1 MPSVWG
7 KRTHLLWKAD
17 RWLPDKYEEPG
28 FICLSLGLSVSRRG
42 FSNEHIRV
50 YGNSDIF
57 SEDLEHEYFLSP
69 ECDNILRFSKEE
81 AHQINYMM
89 LVDAVLMASHDDD
102 HVSPLVIITKLA
114 QDTEMICRVLAS
126 LTSRG
131 FPVLFALPEAPQSN
145 FGITVS
151 SNVVL
156 GPERIPVLLCPHLF
170 DLLDHLEHEEEDED
184 VKHSQRYFIELPP
197 PDAHTKSFSMPQGV
211 ETCVFWDVSDYPLPL
226 GLQLPVFYENILS
239 AVRALVPCPCGG
251 ISIYAYVDND
261 EFDYEDARVLITVVR
276 NSPADK
282 FSRLAKMTMDFLLW
296 SIDNPADPHGT
307 RGPNLLLISKLLQDD
322 ELNCLH
328 KLDNLSTNG
337 LNVFLT
343 SEKIPRKVNYVH
355 LLSWQDLSAVGKL
368 KSREDTHY

>member
-1 MPSVWG
+1 MPIPKVSPCLRVLKHASSG
-7 KRTHLLWKAD
+7 MSLIT
-17 RWLPDKYEEPG
+17 
-28 FICLSLGLSVSRRG
+28 LSLSV
-42 FSNEHIRV
+42 
-50 YGNSDIF
+50 YNSLCF
-57 SEDLEHEYFLSP
+57 
-69 ECDNILRFSKEE
+69 
-81 AHQINYMM
+81 M
-89 LVDAVLMASHDDD
+89 
-102 HVSPLVIITKLA
+102 
-114 QDTEMICRVLAS
+114 
-126 LTSRG
+126 
-131 FPVLFALPEAPQSN
+131 
-145 FGITVS
+145 
-151 SNVVL
+151 
-156 GPERIPVLLCPHLF
+156 RI
-170 DLLDHLEHEEEDED
+170 
-184 VKHSQRYFIELPP
+184 S
-197 PDAHTKSFSMPQGV
+197 
-211 ETCVFWDVSDYPLPL
+211 
-226 GLQLPVFYENILS
+226 LS

-337 LNVFLT
+337 HNVFLT